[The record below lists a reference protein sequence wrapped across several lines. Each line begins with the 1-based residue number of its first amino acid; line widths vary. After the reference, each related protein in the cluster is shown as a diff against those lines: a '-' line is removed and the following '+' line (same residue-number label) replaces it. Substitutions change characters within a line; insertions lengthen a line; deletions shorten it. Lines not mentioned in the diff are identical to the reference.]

1 MDVKYARAQLV
12 TEIFNKTEQIL
23 DQITTKVSNETL
35 AELRKQND
43 NLASNIIQQIEKK
56 AAIKDVC
63 ALLDL
68 KSNIDDVNTAL
79 QSMHKEVNQKV
90 SNDIYQKI
98 VEGQ

>member
-43 NLASNIIQQIEKK
+43 NLASNII
-56 AAIKDVC
+56 
-63 ALLDL
+63 
-68 KSNIDDVNTAL
+68 
-79 QSMHKEVNQKV
+79 
-90 SNDIYQKI
+90 
-98 VEGQ
+98 